1 MNCPHCGARIDAQAR
16 FCGHCGQSVVLPPTP
31 PVATK
36 PKGGNGGLKFLG
48 VLVAIAG
55 IALLCLWYFKIGPFY
70 PSVQVATL
78 SQQELDGEV
87 DIKPPTE
94 KEMQEFSA
102 YLATLQDRSYG
113 KMSSS
118 DKVLAADLQALSTV
132 LVGANYS
139 IDDITRALQGWTVD
153 YVRPDFQLAVP
164 LNQQH
169 LQAATVQDFA
179 FPRPAYTAS
188 AGGLNLEGLAGGLSQ
203 LSQLFSGAG
212 EEGEEGTALTQE
224 EIMAGLGEIMG
235 ALQNGVQGGENTNP
249 LMNEALTFI
258 QDALAAAEDD
268 GLPEPMVPAHGN
280 WPRIT
285 MIPEQPELHCHAC
298 GTSNAV
304 DATNCVNCSALL
316 IQPVYMVGIDTTPPP
331 PMPPEEEYKPVMN
344 AVTLNNIANEMML
357 QGYADLPYFLACMAA
372 VEDPLNTDVICTI
385 ANLLKTSEDYEN
397 ALACAEYALRITPNE
412 EDLLYTA
419 GMVCLKLD
427 QVDKAARFFNR
438 ALRVSGGGGPGNQ
451 GMMMVSLAR
460 QDFPSA
466 FLYMIEGGR
475 DAFTT
480 SIMDVYKRMKLRPDY
495 KTMSGSIFDQYTLME
510 LMNFKRNRT
519 AFDPTLDTIGQQ
531 ISVGRMSVPVTANDW
546 AASCGY
552 IFEDSL
558 LHLKG
563 YGPLLAEDVQQVA
576 EIIGIFTNF
585 KDLKDLEAR
594 VMGSS
599 LAPKPKSEAEE
610 MVSYEQEMFWL
621 NILNDYMEW
630 ELAKIKDERNAAMAA
645 VEGAMEGVD
654 IVELMGEM
662 MEKNFQYS
670 DDGEF
675 NLAQYYAVISLV
687 ASNIETN
694 NTIML
699 TYEQGQQIMSYINQ
713 HAGTYGMAFNA
724 AYEKTRILCE
734 EYWLYSNAILGLI
747 ADDATYNDY
756 RTKQRHMVMVN
767 LAPYAVE
774 AAMFSFTV
782 YLVYPVVMTIGVSS
796 YPGMQ
801 SGYIPDAPKL
811 TITGKG
817 ATPYALMYG
826 DVFVPNI
833 PEVVKEVVG
842 LSQEEIAE
850 NIAMQMAREQQDEYQ
865 AWWNSLT
872 PEERVK
878 HAAIKADPTVLT
890 RQLILQP
897 YGGSGM
903 GVIGFYEESTDP
915 KLAASYSAS
924 NGVAKLK
931 IDTNGNVNVSVKDMV
946 GVSANPKDVTIYA
959 GASKGFISGNINA
972 GSAGIATGSGAKADA
987 QIYAT
992 YNYGKRQFTSGGV
1005 KAGVSARLGS
1015 AVGIEAKTGH
1025 NVVTGLTTGDIGVI
1039 WQGKKFGIRGIQS
1052 WNLW

>member
-1 MNCPHCGARIDAQAR
+1 MNCPHCGVRIDAQAR
-16 FCGHCGQSVVLPPTP
+16 FCGHCGRSVVVPP
-31 PVATK
+31 AAEK
-36 PKGGNGGLKFLG
+36 PKRGNGLVKFLAF
-48 VLVAIAG
+48 LAAIAG
-55 IALLCLWYFKIGPFY
+55 IIVLGLWFFKLGPFY
-70 PSVQVATL
+70 PVVQVASL

-94 KEMQEFSA
+94 REMQEFSA
-102 YLATLQDRSYG
+102 YLSTLQDRSYS

-118 DKVLAADLQALSTV
+118 DKALAADLQSLSAV
-132 LVGANYS
+132 LVRGNYS
-139 IDDITRALQGWTVD
+139 IEDITRALEGWTVD
-153 YVRPDFQLAVP
+153 YIRPDFQLKAIP
-164 LNQQH
+164 TDASLNIQ
-169 LQAATVQDFA
+169 TVQDVA
-179 FPRPAYTAS
+179 FPRPARYAS
-188 AGGLNLEGLAGGLSQ
+188 AGGLNLEGIAGGLSQ
-203 LSQLFSGAG
+203 LSQLFSGQG
-212 EEGEEGTALTQE
+212 EEGSEPLTQD

-235 ALQNGVQGGENTNP
+235 ALQNGLQGDENSNSNP
-249 LMNEALTFI
+249 LMSEALSFI
-258 QDALAAAEDD
+258 QEALATAEED
-268 GLPEPMVPAHGN
+268 GLPEPTVPAHGN
-280 WPRIT
+280 WPRVT
-285 MIPEQPELHCHAC
+285 MNPAQSELHCHAC

-304 DATNCVNCSALL
+304 DATNCINCNALL
-316 IQPVYMVGIDTTPPP
+316 IQPVFMVGLDVTPPP
-331 PMPPEEEYKPVMN
+331 PLPPEEEFKPVMN

-427 QVDKAARFFNR
+427 EVDKAARFFNR

-480 SIMDVYKRMKLRPDY
+480 SIMDVYKKMKLRPDY
-495 KTMSGSIFDQYTLME
+495 ITMSGSIFDQYTLME

-531 ISVGRMSVPVTANDW
+531 ISVGRMSVPLTANDW

-599 LAPKPKSEAEE
+599 LAPKPKNEAEE

-645 VEGAMEGVD
+645 VEGAMEGAD
-654 IVELMGEM
+654 IVELMEEM
-662 MEKNFQYS
+662 MEKNFAYYDS
-670 DDGEF
+670 GENF

-713 HAGTYGMAFNA
+713 HAGTYGMAFNT

-842 LSQEEIAE
+842 LTQEEIAE

-903 GVIGFYEESTDP
+903 GVIGFYEESADP
-915 KLAASYSAS
+915 KMAASYTAS

-959 GASKGFISGNINA
+959 GASKGFISGNVNA
-972 GSAGIATGSGAKADA
+972 GSASIASGSGAKADA

-1025 NVVTGLTTGDIGVI
+1025 NVVTGLTSGDIGII
-1039 WQGKKFGIRGIQS
+1039 WQGKKFGVRGIQS